1 MGVPGAANGVK
12 AMQEMSNNKNFIR
25 AHVSNRALLLQLA
38 EEAAEVSQA
47 ALKLIRAMPNSDN
60 PTPITFNQACNDLT
74 DELYDVVIAADILGL
89 TLSTKQIP
97 DNHPKV
103 VRWAERIRAKLRKQR
118 TV

>member
-1 MGVPGAANGVK
+1 
-12 AMQEMSNNKNFIR
+12 MQEMSNKEYIKSR
-25 AHVSNRALLLQLA
+25 LSNRALLEQLA

-47 ALKLIRAMPNSDN
+47 ALKLIRTMPNSEN
-60 PTPITFNQACNDLT
+60 PTPVTFNEACENLT